1 MIKKCLQI
9 FFLLFFNRLCAAN
22 SVIFAPLVQ
31 KAQTIKIKMKKSTL
45 LLLMLAFAFTVN
57 AQDDKDPKKTTK
69 KIDLTGRAADHF
81 VIQYGSDSWSGL
93 PDSISTKGFSRH
105 FNVYIML
112 DKPFKTNPK
121 FSVAYGVGIGSSN
134 IFFDKKYVDIKANAT
149 KLPFRTS
156 VPNTDSGYFKKF
168 KLTTIF
174 LEAPIELRYYSNPE
188 NPNKS
193 WKAAIGVKVGTL
205 LKAYTKGK
213 DLQTKAGQ
221 SVYGS
226 TYISK
231 ESNKRFFN
239 TTRLAATARIGFGA
253 FSLDAGYQITQV
265 IKEGF
270 GPEVRPFSI
279 GLTISGL

>member
-1 MIKKCLQI
+1 
-9 FFLLFFNRLCAAN
+9 
-22 SVIFAPLVQ
+22 
-31 KAQTIKIKMKKSTL
+31 MKKSTL
-45 LLLMLAFAFTVN
+45 LLLLMATACIVN
-57 AQDDKDPKKTTK
+57 AQTDKDTKTTPKKF
-69 KIDLTGRAADHF
+69 DLSKRSGDHF
-81 VIQYGSDSWSGL
+81 VLQYGSDSWGNL

-105 FNVYIML
+105 FNVYVML

-149 KLPFRTS
+149 KLPFRAS
-156 VPNTDSGYFKKF
+156 VTGNDSSYFKKF

-174 LEAPIELRYYSNPE
+174 VEAPIELRYYANPA
-188 NPNKS
+188 NPDKS
-193 WKAAIGVKVGTL
+193 WKAAFGVKVGTL

-213 DLQTKAGQ
+213 DLQTKAGA
-221 SVYGS
+221 SVYGP
-226 TYISK
+226 TYVSK

-239 TTRLAATARIGFGA
+239 TTRVAATARFGFGI

>member
-1 MIKKCLQI
+1 
-9 FFLLFFNRLCAAN
+9 
-22 SVIFAPLVQ
+22 
-31 KAQTIKIKMKKSTL
+31 MKKTTL
-45 LLLMLAFAFTVN
+45 LLLILATVYTVN
-57 AQDDKDPKKTTK
+57 AQTDKDPKKITK
-69 KIDLTGRAADHF
+69 KIDLSNRASDHL
-81 VIQYGSDSWSGL
+81 VIQYGSDSWGSL

-134 IFFDKKYVDIKANAT
+134 IFFDKKYLDIKANST
-149 KLPFRTS
+149 KLPFRSS
-156 VPNTDSGYFKKF
+156 VPNTDSSYFKKF

-193 WKAAIGVKVGTL
+193 WKGAIGVKVGTL
-205 LKAYTKGK
+205 IKAYTKGK

-221 SVYGS
+221 SVYGT
-226 TYISK
+226 TYVAK
-231 ESNKRFFN
+231 ESDKKFFN
-239 TTRLAATARIGFGA
+239 TTRLAATVRVGYGA

-265 IKEGF
+265 LKEGF